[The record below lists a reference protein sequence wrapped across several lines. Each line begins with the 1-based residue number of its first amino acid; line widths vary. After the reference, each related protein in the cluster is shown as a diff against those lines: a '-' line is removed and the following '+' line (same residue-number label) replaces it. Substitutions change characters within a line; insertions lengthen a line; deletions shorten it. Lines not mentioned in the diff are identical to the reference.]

1 MRKNK
6 IKDKKH
12 RNKQRKPTHKLNK
25 NLIKRQGGTWPSL
38 PFSFPFI
45 FFFFLIL
52 PWISRVSFMDPGT
65 VSIFVIS
72 WAFVDFLLDPDHIK
86 SLNGGKKNPTFIYSF
101 PFSPLFWSFNC
112 FFFLLKYLD
121 WFDGF
126 VKFESFDCVDQVLF
140 WVYFVSP
147 CSN

>member
-6 IKDKKH
+6 IKDKNH

-38 PFSFPFI
+38 PFSFLFI

-101 PFSPLFWSFNC
+101 PLFPLFWSFNC
-112 FFFLLKYLD
+112 FFFPVEILGLIWWVCKVWIFWLCWSSSLLGLLC
-121 WFDGF
+121 
-126 VKFESFDCVDQVLF
+126 ESMF
-140 WVYFVSP
+140 
-147 CSN
+147 